1 MLSLRVQQRRRSV
14 TASGAPCSDRA
25 GRNPDRLVSAH
36 LHLHAGGTLVAGP
49 PLPGPGPGLGMSGE
63 GPFEESFGPSWLV
76 RFSSLVRA
84 QRAAGTAEQCLPAAA
99 ALVPGRHTGM
109 ERARAHNLFV
119 TMSCRGLYCTSK
131 RTGIIPSWAGVGS
144 SPMKVTTDKRYLL
157 LFLRF

>member
-99 ALVPGRHTGM
+99 ALVPGRHGT
-109 ERARAHNLFV
+109 RACPQPVCDNVLQRAV
-119 TMSCRGLYCTSK
+119 LYQQTDGYHTK
-131 RTGIIPSWAGVGS
+131 LGRSWLIADEG
-144 SPMKVTTDKRYLL
+144 DN
-157 LFLRF
+157 